1 VDDLAH
7 TALEVMSGRE
17 QGVFGSLAAGEI
29 LLGRDPDCDLVLT
42 DPRVSRRHARIWV
55 ESGLLLIEDAE
66 STSGTLVNGAPI
78 ERAVPL
84 RLGDLLQ
91 LGTTEIAVRW
101 IPAPAATM
109 IGVVPPELRD
119 TSPITATTAIPAPL
133 PSGPEPLAVPDPL
146 VDAMPVDV
154 PPPPADVTPIDVPPP
169 PAMEMTP
176 VDAPPPPSDV
186 TPFAPDIPPPP
197 LPDEGPP
204 TAIASAPELPPPPG
218 EEAARR
224 ADSFPPLPPPWTAP
238 EAPKKPWFKR
248 VFGR

>member
-1 VDDLAH
+1 VDDAAH
-7 TALEVMSGRE
+7 NALEVMSGRE

-42 DPRVSRRHARIWV
+42 DPRVSRKHARIWV

-66 STSGTLVNGAPI
+66 STAGTLVNDAPI

-84 RLGDLLQ
+84 RLGDRLQ

-109 IGVVPPELRD
+109 IGIVPPELRD
-119 TSPITATTAIPAPL
+119 PGPITATTAIPAPL
-133 PSGPEPLAVPDPL
+133 PSGPEPMAVPDPP
-146 VDAMPVDV
+146 VDAMPVHVPPPPIDVTPVDV
-154 PPPPADVTPIDVPPP
+154 PPPRDV
-169 PAMEMTP
+169 
-176 VDAPPPPSDV
+176 
-186 TPFAPDIPPPP
+186 PPPP

-204 TAIASAPELPPPPG
+204 TIIASPPDVTPPPAGDVVPG
-218 EEAARR
+218 RS
-224 ADSFPPLPPPWTAP
+224 DSFPPLPPPWTAP
-238 EAPKKPWFKR
+238 EAPKKPWIKR